1 MHKPQ
6 TCNDNY
12 EAVARRNIS
21 KKQSE
26 NIFKI
31 FMTSLVQMFDL
42 QTPQTLNQWIISYID
57 KIKIIFEAISRETV
71 ASASFRFRSWIEAV
85 IDGNGS
91 FMSKT

>member
-1 MHKPQ
+1 
-6 TCNDNY
+6 
-12 EAVARRNIS
+12 
-21 KKQSE
+21 
-26 NIFKI
+26 
-31 FMTSLVQMFDL
+31 MTSLVQMFDL